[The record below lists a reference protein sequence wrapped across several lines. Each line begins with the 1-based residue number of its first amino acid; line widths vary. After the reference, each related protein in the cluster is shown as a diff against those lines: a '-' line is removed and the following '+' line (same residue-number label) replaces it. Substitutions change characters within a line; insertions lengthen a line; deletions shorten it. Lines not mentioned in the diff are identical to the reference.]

1 MSVKKLCQ
9 HGSTDG
15 PDSVFCKCWRP
26 DKSSTLQPISPVS
39 EGCCKELQEV
49 LCLRNKE
56 SLLTGFDGSYVH
68 AAVTHSWLTLVRYLA
83 SLTFPNLERDD
94 SGGRKSL
101 QPQHPGHRH
110 LPGRDEGNDK
120 SKSTDVGWRNHPGRD
135 VGSPH
140 SRKQLWGKAE
150 GL

>member
-15 PDSVFCKCWRP
+15 PDNVFCKCWRP
-26 DKSSTLQPISPVS
+26 DKSSALLPISPAS

-56 SLLTGFDGSYVH
+56 SLPTDFDGSCVH
-68 AAVTHSWLTLVRYLA
+68 AAVTHSLLTLVRYLA
-83 SLTFPNLERDD
+83 SLTFPNSERDD

-101 QPQHPGHRH
+101 HPEHRH
-110 LPGRDEGNDK
+110 LPGRDEGNEK
-120 SKSTDVGWRNHPGRD
+120 SKSTDVGWRNHPRRD
-135 VGSPH
+135 LSPPY
-140 SRKQLWGKAE
+140 SRKQL
-150 GL
+150 